1 MSGEGLDVGVELA
14 GIGVL
19 VQREAILDRYAGDGD
34 RSVLQLGSGKGEED
48 VDITVHT
55 HCVPNCVHI
64 IVKVYSLKLI
74 SISGTAS
81 ASTSNPLLS
90 AVLAASSTSH
100 SLKFVAS
107 W

>member
-1 MSGEGLDVGVELA
+1 MDVGVELA

-64 IVKVYSLKLI
+64 IVKVYSLKLT
-74 SISGTAS
+74 SMSGTERT
-81 ASTSNPLLS
+81 STLNPLLL
-90 AVLAASSTSH
+90 AVLAACRTSH
-100 SLKFVAS
+100 SLKFAAS
-107 W
+107 